1 MQKDINVSYI
11 GRPSQRL
18 QLFSELKGKL
28 DGNSSDMLAGFK
40 IKFLEGAITGYMTS
54 KGKAHGTYTKS
65 VEQNA
70 IKLDFQT
77 MVDFKKPKQNCSFGL
92 NLTIG
97 MM

>member
-1 MQKDINVSYI
+1 MQRDINISYV

-18 QLFSELKGKL
+18 QLFTELKGKL
-28 DGNSSDMLAGFK
+28 DGASSDFLAGYK
-40 IKFLEGAITGYMTS
+40 IKFPEGAITGYMTS
-54 KGKAHGTYTKS
+54 KGKAYGTYTKS

-70 IKLDFQT
+70 IKLDFLS
-77 MVDFKKPKQNCSFGL
+77 MIDFKKPTKNCSFGL